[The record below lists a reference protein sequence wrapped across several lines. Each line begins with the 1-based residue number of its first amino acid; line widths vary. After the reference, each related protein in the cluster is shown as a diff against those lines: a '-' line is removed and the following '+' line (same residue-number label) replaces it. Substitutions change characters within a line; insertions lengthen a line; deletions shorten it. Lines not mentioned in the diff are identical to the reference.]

1 MRYHHPQDEAV
12 TPFDTEDT
20 AKRDFKQSQYA
31 KCVQKMAALFQQYDQ
46 SSGMYRRNYIDCNLA
61 IKYLY
66 EYMEIYKLVKEKR
79 CLQMGEIQHYLK
91 QGLYSSLRDPLRQV
105 CFLIKEI
112 LYFYKKEIF
121 NIMKLLKPLYR
132 HEFLSEHE
140 LSELDKL
147 NNRCFQIIDMYIQL
161 NDIRN
166 DHFQQM
172 YKYVHLGI

>member
-1 MRYHHPQDEAV
+1 
-12 TPFDTEDT
+12 
-20 AKRDFKQSQYA
+20 
-31 KCVQKMAALFQQYDQ
+31 
-46 SSGMYRRNYIDCNLA
+46 
-61 IKYLY
+61 
-66 EYMEIYKLVKEKR
+66 
-79 CLQMGEIQHYLK
+79 
-91 QGLYSSLRDPLRQV
+91 
-105 CFLIKEI
+105 
-112 LYFYKKEIF
+112 
-121 NIMKLLKPLYR
+121 MKLLKPLYR